1 MQSLKEYLKSNY
13 KASSVKTYLREIE
26 LYLQS
31 NPQAQ
36 TATYKDI
43 TNYLNEQRKT
53 QKASSIQRILQS
65 IKKYYNYLVEAEIR
79 EDNPTQY
86 LKIKD
91 HKKKHK
97 SIHNQLLSM
106 EELQELWEH
115 FRTRKLRQEGNRIR
129 NLVLLSLLFFQALRA
144 GEIKALNLENI
155 DLDKGEIDIPSL
167 GKNRARTLPLDKKQL
182 LLFYEY
188 IHIYRKNYPLINPKE
203 KALFISRKGKREQGE
218 TLHTLIK
225 SERHY
230 FNPIAL
236 NPNLIRQSVI
246 AQKFAEGLGLQAVQY
261 SAGHRYP
268 SSTERYKSDDLQAL
282 KIGILKHH
290 PLQ

>member
-1 MQSLKEYLKSNY
+1 MSKLKEYLKSNY
-13 KASSVKTYLREIE
+13 KASSVKTYLREINI
-26 LYLQS
+26 YLQA
-31 NPQAQ
+31 NPQAA

-53 QKASSIQRILQS
+53 QKPSSIQRILQS
-65 IKKYYNYLVEAEIR
+65 IKKYYNYLVYAEIR
-79 EDNPTQY
+79 EDNPAQY

-115 FRTRKLRQEGNRIR
+115 FRTRKLRQQGNKVR
-129 NLVLLSLLFFQALRA
+129 NLTLLSLLFFQALRA
-144 GEIKALNLENI
+144 GEIKALNLGDVNLE
-155 DLDKGEIDIPSL
+155 KGEISIPKI
-167 GKNRARTLPLDKKQL
+167 GKNRARKLPLDKKQL

-188 IHIYRKNYPLINPKE
+188 IHIYRAKYPLENPKE

-218 TLHTLIK
+218 TLHTLLK

-230 FNPIAL
+230 FSHIAI

-261 SAGHRYP
+261 FAGHRFP
-268 SSTERYKSDDLQAL
+268 SSTERYKSDNLQAL
-282 KIGILKHH
+282 QTGILKHH